1 MLVGLHSFAPPP
13 TCTHMC
19 SYMCDHHS
27 PGHTPNRRKSTHCSS
42 AIQREL
48 RVTVSVNNHILT
60 ACWDEM
66 IVFPSGVLRLPSE
79 VLSWR
84 CCLLSSTLFSHLYGH
99 HPMVISVSV
108 AHHLPRAAHKVP
120 VSSLPPLCGN
130 IFLVPLQQAG
140 NCRQQRNCPRHWPWC
155 CSTVSSL
162 SLSGVHSV
170 SFEQS
175 LVCVSQSALLS
186 LLLCLL
192 LCNPRWPEDVNS
204 PFSQF

>member
-27 PGHTPNRRKSTHCSS
+27 PVHTPNRRKSTHCSS
-42 AIQREL
+42 AVQCEL

-84 CCLLSSTLFSHLYGH
+84 CCLLSSTLFSQQYGH
-99 HPMVISVSV
+99 HPVVISVSV
-108 AHHLPRAAHKVP
+108 ARHLPRAAHKVP
-120 VSSLPPLCGN
+120 VSSLPPLCGSV
-130 IFLVPLQQAG
+130 FLVPPQQAG
-140 NCRQQRNCPRHWPWC
+140 HCLQQQNCPGHWPWC
-155 CSTVSSL
+155 CPTASSL

-170 SFEQS
+170 SFE
-175 LVCVSQSALLS
+175 
-186 LLLCLL
+186 
-192 LCNPRWPEDVNS
+192 
-204 PFSQF
+204 